1 MFINIYSK
9 GKYPANMLSNFAPH
23 EFDFDGY
30 KRIPC
35 MESFLQSLKF
45 QDVVDQRRVLY
56 MTAKEAKA
64 YGGTRSWDRYLHWK
78 EKKIDRFSR
87 DYLCLIERAY
97 RALVAN
103 PEFRQALIDSKR
115 KLLLHTVGK
124 SLRKNTI
131 LTWWEFVGL
140 LYKMR
145 KEVRRNG

>member
-35 MESFLQSLKF
+35 MESFLQSLKI

-64 YGGTRSWDRYLHWK
+64 YGGTRSW
-78 EKKIDRFSR
+78 IDTYTGRKR
-87 DYLCLIERAY
+87 R
-97 RALVAN
+97 
-103 PEFRQALIDSKR
+103 LIDS
-115 KLLLHTVGK
+115 LET
-124 SLRKNTI
+124 T
-131 LTWWEFVGL
+131 FA
-140 LYKMR
+140 
-145 KEVRRNG
+145 